1 MDPAEGST
9 WQSALE
15 HQGAMLGRHEMELSS
30 TRHSVDTL
38 SAQIADLVGR
48 LDRLTRED
56 FTSPPAGPLPTTF
69 SSEPRVNNPPRMR
82 VSLLVVNHSLF
93 SARWCFLYKLEPT
106 HQKSPR
112 WPMSSPCSQVEHV
125 IGGTAVWESQARC
138 CSDFSSFKAEMI
150 KTFDQSVFGKEASRL
165 LARLQQGRR
174 SVADYSVQFRTLAAT
189 CGWNTEALIARFLEG
204 LNDSVKDELYAR
216 EVPERLDDVISL
228 SLRID
233 ARRELRRRVRADSE
247 PVTFAPPSQSA
258 EECEPMQV
266 DRLRL
271 TPKEKQRRLLEGLC
285 LYCAAQGHRADSC
298 PAKAARSPQR
308 VNLSGTAVFPT
319 HRSRTHLSVSLFTK
333 HSLFKASALVDSG
346 AEGNFIDEEWARA
359 RDIPIQ
365 SLQSPIVAHG
375 LDGQPLMQIS
385 RITDSVSVLTSGN
398 HREDLRFLV
407 CKSPSAP
414 LVLGH
419 PWLVR
424 HGPNIN
430 WADNLVLSWSQY
442 CHTHCLLSALSPVS
456 VSVPLQ
462 EEEADLSRVPACYHD
477 LRTVFSR
484 SRAVSLPPHRP
495 YDCAIDLLPGA
506 SPPRGRLY
514 SLSAPER
521 EAMEKYLSDSLAA
534 GIIRPSSSPAG
545 AGFFFVKKKDGSLRP
560 CIDYRGLNDITVK
573 NRYPLPLMSSAFDLL
588 QGAEFFTKLDL
599 RNAYHLVRIREG
611 DEWKTAFNTPRG
623 HFEYRVLPFG
633 LSNAPAVFQ
642 ALVNDVLRDM
652 IDRFVFVYLDDI
664 LIFSSSFQDHVQH
677 VRQVLQRL
685 LENQLFVKAEKC
697 EFHVQSV
704 SFLGHIISVG
714 GIRMDPAKVRAVSE
728 WPAPDSRKALQ
739 RFLGFA
745 NFYRRFIR
753 NFGQVAA
760 PLTAL
765 TSTKVNFCW
774 SADAQAAFN
783 ELKRR
788 FTSAPILV
796 TPDPS
801 RQFVVEVDAS
811 EVGVGAVLSQ
821 VSSLDNKLHPC
832 AFFSHRLSPAERNY
846 DIGDREL
853 LAVRL
858 ALGEW
863 RHWLEGAAVPFLVW
877 TDHKN
882 LEYIR
887 SARRLNARQARWAL
901 FFGRF
906 DFTLSY
912 RPGSKNVKPDALSRL
927 FASPGDPPPDTIVP
941 PGCVLGALTW
951 GIEKLVRRA
960 QEGVG
965 VPAGCPTGLLFVP
978 ESVRS
983 AVLQWGHSSKI
994 MCHPGVRRSL
1004 AAIRQRF
1011 WWPAMAEDVRRFVGA
1026 CPVCAQNKSSNSP
1039 PAGLLMPL
1047 PIPSRP
1053 WSHIA
1058 LDFVVGLPP
1067 SSGNT
1072 VVLTV
1077 VDRFSKAVHFVPLPK
1092 LPSAKET
1099 ARVVIDHV
1107 FRIHGLPEDVVSD
1120 RGPQFVSHFWRE
1132 FCRQIGASASLSSG
1146 FHPQTNGQTER
1157 ANQDLGRMLRCLA
1170 SHNPSSWSDQLTWAE
1185 YAHNSLPV
1193 SSTGMSPFMCSL
1205 GYQPPLFSSQ
1215 GSEAAVPSVQAFVQR
1230 CRRTWRRAREALIR
1244 ARGRVKTAADRHR
1257 RLTPHYV
1264 CGQRVW
1270 LSTKDL
1276 PLRVPSRKLAPKFVG
1291 PYLISK
1297 VVNPVTVCLRLPNSL
1312 RRVHPVFHVSKV
1324 KPVLRSPHSPTV
1336 SSPVAPP
1343 PPVMVDGSPAY
1354 RVKRILDSRRRGRGH
1369 QYLVD
1374 WEGYGPEE
1382 RCWVPARDVLDRSL
1396 IDQFHQRGP
1405 SSSGAPGGAPGG
1417 GGTVR
1422 TRRQLISLSNLV
1434 CGLSDAPV
1442 PSISLLTL
1450 FILLDFTPPC
1460 QCVL

>member
-1 MDPAEGST
+1 
-9 WQSALE
+9 
-15 HQGAMLGRHEMELSS
+15 
-30 TRHSVDTL
+30 
-38 SAQIADLVGR
+38 
-48 LDRLTRED
+48 
-56 FTSPPAGPLPTTF
+56 
-69 SSEPRVNNPPRMR
+69 MR

-106 HQKSPR
+106 HQKSK
-112 WPMSSPCSQVEHV
+112 VAYV
-125 IGGTAVWESQARC
+125 ISLLSGRARDWGTAVWESQARC

-545 AGFFFVKKKDGSLRP
+545 AGFFFVKKKD
-560 CIDYRGLNDITVK
+560 
-573 NRYPLPLMSSAFDLL
+573 
-588 QGAEFFTKLDL
+588 
-599 RNAYHLVRIREG
+599 
-611 DEWKTAFNTPRG
+611 
-623 HFEYRVLPFG
+623 
-633 LSNAPAVFQ
+633 
-642 ALVNDVLRDM
+642 
-652 IDRFVFVYLDDI
+652 DI

-1011 WWPAMAEDVRRFVGA
+1011 WWPAMAE
-1026 CPVCAQNKSSNSP
+1026 
-1039 PAGLLMPL
+1039 
-1047 PIPSRP
+1047 
-1053 WSHIA
+1053 
-1058 LDFVVGLPP
+1058 
-1067 SSGNT
+1067 
-1072 VVLTV
+1072 
-1077 VDRFSKAVHFVPLPK
+1077 
-1092 LPSAKET
+1092 
-1099 ARVVIDHV
+1099 
-1107 FRIHGLPEDVVSD
+1107 
-1120 RGPQFVSHFWRE
+1120 
-1132 FCRQIGASASLSSG
+1132 
-1146 FHPQTNGQTER
+1146 
-1157 ANQDLGRMLRCLA
+1157 GRT
-1170 SHNPSSWSDQLTWAE
+1170 PGSW
-1185 YAHNSLPV
+1185 
-1193 SSTGMSPFMCSL
+1193 
-1205 GYQPPLFSSQ
+1205 
-1215 GSEAAVPSVQAFVQR
+1215 
-1230 CRRTWRRAREALIR
+1230 
-1244 ARGRVKTAADRHR
+1244 GRVRSVLKIN
-1257 RLTPHYV
+1257 L
-1264 CGQRVW
+1264 
-1270 LSTKDL
+1270 LILL
-1276 PLRVPSRKLAPKFVG
+1276 PL
-1291 PYLISK
+1291 
-1297 VVNPVTVCLRLPNSL
+1297 VC
-1312 RRVHPVFHVSKV
+1312 
-1324 KPVLRSPHSPTV
+1324 
-1336 SSPVAPP
+1336 
-1343 PPVMVDGSPAY
+1343 
-1354 RVKRILDSRRRGRGH
+1354 
-1369 QYLVD
+1369 
-1374 WEGYGPEE
+1374 
-1382 RCWVPARDVLDRSL
+1382 
-1396 IDQFHQRGP
+1396 
-1405 SSSGAPGGAPGG
+1405 
-1417 GGTVR
+1417 
-1422 TRRQLISLSNLV
+1422 
-1434 CGLSDAPV
+1434 
-1442 PSISLLTL
+1442 
-1450 FILLDFTPPC
+1450 
-1460 QCVL
+1460 

>member
-1 MDPAEGST
+1 
-9 WQSALE
+9 
-15 HQGAMLGRHEMELSS
+15 
-30 TRHSVDTL
+30 
-38 SAQIADLVGR
+38 
-48 LDRLTRED
+48 
-56 FTSPPAGPLPTTF
+56 
-69 SSEPRVNNPPRMR
+69 
-82 VSLLVVNHSLF
+82 
-93 SARWCFLYKLEPT
+93 
-106 HQKSPR
+106 
-112 WPMSSPCSQVEHV
+112 
-125 IGGTAVWESQARC
+125 
-138 CSDFSSFKAEMI
+138 MI

-165 LARLQQGRR
+165 LASIQQGRR
-174 SVADYSVQFRTLAAT
+174 SVADYSVEFRTLAAT
-189 CGWNTEALIARFLEG
+189 SEWNAEALVARFLEG
-204 LNDSVKDELYAR
+204 LNDTFKDELYAR
-216 EVPERLDDVISL
+216 EVPDRLDDLISL
-228 SLRID
+228 ALRLD
-233 ARRELRRRVRADSE
+233 ARRELRRRARMRTE
-247 PVTFAPPSQSA
+247 PVASTPLAPSSD
-258 EECEPMQV
+258 ESEPMQV

-271 TPKEKQRRLLEGLC
+271 TAKEKQRRLLEGLVC
-285 LYCAAQGHRADSC
+285 TAQLKVITLSLALLN
-298 PAKAARSPQR
+298 SP
-308 VNLSGTAVFPT
+308 G
-319 HRSRTHLSVSLFTK
+319 
-333 HSLFKASALVDSG
+333 SALIDSG

-359 RDIPIQ
+359 RGIL
-365 SLQSPIVAHG
+365 LQPLSSPIIAHG
-375 LDGQPLMQIS
+375 FDGRPLMRLSQ
-385 RITDSVSVLTSGN
+385 ITDSVSLLTSGN
-398 HREDLRFLV
+398 HREEIRFLV

-414 LVLGH
+414 MVLGH
-419 PWLVR
+419 PWLTR
-424 HGPNIN
+424 HGPFIN
-430 WADNLVLSWSQY
+430 WADNSINSWSLF
-442 CHTHCLLSALSPVS
+442 CHTHCLVAAPSPVS
-456 VSVPLQ
+456 VSVSLQ
-462 EEEADLSRVPACYHD
+462 EEEMDLSRVPSCYHD
-477 LRTVFSR
+477 LRAVFSR
-484 SRAVSLPPHRP
+484 SQAVSLPPHRP
-495 YDCAIDLLPGA
+495 YDCAIDLLPGT

-521 EAMEKYLSDSLAA
+521 EAMEKYLNDSLAA

-664 LIFSSSFQDHVQH
+664 LIFSPSYQDYVQH
-677 VRQVLQRL
+677 VRQ
-685 LENQLFVKAEKC
+685 AEKC
-697 EFHVQSV
+697 EFHVKSV
-704 SFLGHIISVG
+704 SFLGHIISVE
-714 GIRMDPAKVRAVSE
+714 GIRMYPAKVRAVSD
-728 WPAPDSRKALQ
+728 WPTPDSRKALQ
-739 RFLGFA
+739 RFLGFT
-745 NFYRRFIR
+745 NFYRQFIR
-753 NFGQVAA
+753 NFGQVSA

-765 TSTKVNFCW
+765 TSTRIEFSW
-774 SADAQAAFN
+774 SAAAQAAFD
-783 ELKRR
+783 ELKHR

-821 VSSLDNKLHPC
+821 VSPLDNKLHTC

-863 RHWLEGAAVPFLVW
+863 RHWLEGAALPFLVW

-882 LEYIR
+882 LEYIW

-912 RPGSKNVKPDALSRL
+912 RPGSKNTKPDALSRL
-927 FASPGDPPPDTIVP
+927 FAPPGEPPPNTVIP
-941 PGCVLGALTW
+941 SGCVVGALTW
-951 GIEKLVRRA
+951 GIEERVKRGQR
-960 QEGVG
+960 GVE
-965 VPAGCPTGLLFVP
+965 VPTGCPAGLLFVP
-978 ESVRS
+978 ESVRA
-983 AVLQWGHSSKI
+983 AVLQWGHSSRI

-1011 WWPAMAEDVRRFVGA
+1011 WWPAMVEDVRRFVGA
-1026 CPVCAQNKSSNSP
+1026 CSVCAQNKSSNSP
-1039 PAGLLMPL
+1039 SAGLLMPL
-1047 PIPSRP
+1047 PVPSRP

-1072 VVLTV
+1072 VILTV
-1077 VDRFSKAVHFVPLPK
+1077 VDRFSKAVHFIPLTK

-1099 ARVVIDHV
+1099 ARVVVDHV

-1157 ANQDLGRMLRCLA
+1157 ANQDLGRLLRCLA
-1170 SHNPSSWSDQLTWAE
+1170 SHNPSSWSQQLTWAE

-1193 SSTGMSPFMCSL
+1193 SSTGMSPFMCCL
-1205 GYQPPLFSSQ
+1205 GYQPPLFPSQ
-1215 GSEAAVPSVQAFVQR
+1215 GAEAAVPSVQAFIQR
-1230 CRRTWRRAREALIR
+1230 CRRTWRRARETLIR
-1244 ARGRVKTAADRHR
+1244 TRGRTKTAAD
-1257 RLTPHYV
+1257 
-1264 CGQRVW
+1264 QRVW

-1291 PYLISK
+1291 PYQITK
-1297 VVNPVTVCLRLPNSL
+1297 VVNPVTVRLQLPNSL
-1312 RRVHPVFHVSKV
+1312 RRVHPVFHVSKI

-1336 SSPVAPP
+1336 SPPVVPP
-1343 PPVMVDGSPAY
+1343 PPIMVDGSPAY
-1354 RVKRILDSRRRGRGH
+1354 KVRRILDSRRCGRGH

-1374 WEGYGPEE
+1374 CEGYGPEE

-1396 IDQFHQRGP
+1396 INEYIQRGP

-1422 TRRQLISLSNLV
+1422 TRSSQVNLDSSLPSWCNVCSALSARSSRIVSVDLTRALV
-1434 CGLSDAPV
+1434 FNAVSGYRPHLCLHLSRPCSSRLFSCLPIRIRC
-1442 PSISLLTL
+1442 PSSLLALTEAERSARTG
-1450 FILLDFTPPC
+1450 FGFFLDFLDFRTVLFLSTDYLFCFIHFLPVLLANKIILCLIRSWVLSALTSMWQFIDFPTDC
-1460 QCVL
+1460 QTMLQIQATFMRIMGFLGVIGTVDGTHVRIIAPTVNEET

>member
-69 SSEPRVNNPPRMR
+69 SSEPRVNNPPTYAGEPTSCKSFLIQCEVVFSLQARTYASE
-82 VSLLVVNHSLF
+82 VSKVAYVISLLSGR
-93 SARWCFLYKLEPT
+93 ARDW
-106 HQKSPR
+106 
-112 WPMSSPCSQVEHV
+112 
-125 IGGTAVWESQARC
+125 GTAVWESQARC

-385 RITDSVSVLTSGN
+385 RITDS
-398 HREDLRFLV
+398 
-407 CKSPSAP
+407 
-414 LVLGH
+414 
-419 PWLVR
+419 
-424 HGPNIN
+424 
-430 WADNLVLSWSQY
+430 
-442 CHTHCLLSALSPVS
+442 
-456 VSVPLQ
+456 

-1354 RVKRILDSRRRGRGH
+1354 RVRRILDSRRRGRGH

>member
-69 SSEPRVNNPPRMR
+69 SSEPRVNNPPTYAGEPTSCKSFLIQCEVVFSLQARTYASE
-82 VSLLVVNHSLF
+82 VSKVAYVISLLSGR
-93 SARWCFLYKLEPT
+93 ARDW
-106 HQKSPR
+106 
-112 WPMSSPCSQVEHV
+112 
-125 IGGTAVWESQARC
+125 GTAVWESQARC

-588 QGAEFFTKLDL
+588 P
-599 RNAYHLVRIREG
+599 AYHLVRIREG

-1077 VDRFSKAVHFVPLPK
+1077 VDRFFQ
-1092 LPSAKET
+1092 T
-1099 ARVVIDHV
+1099 
-1107 FRIHGLPEDVVSD
+1107 RISVGC
-1120 RGPQFVSHFWRE
+1120 FAAW
-1132 FCRQIGASASLSSG
+1132 
-1146 FHPQTNGQTER
+1146 HPIT
-1157 ANQDLGRMLRCLA
+1157 
-1170 SHNPSSWSDQLTWAE
+1170 PSSWSDQLTWAE

-1205 GYQPPLFSSQ
+1205 GYQPPLFFFPGLR
-1215 GSEAAVPSVQAFVQR
+1215 GS
-1230 CRRTWRRAREALIR
+1230 C
-1244 ARGRVKTAADRHR
+1244 
-1257 RLTPHYV
+1257 
-1264 CGQRVW
+1264 
-1270 LSTKDL
+1270 
-1276 PLRVPSRKLAPKFVG
+1276 PL
-1291 PYLISK
+1291 
-1297 VVNPVTVCLRLPNSL
+1297 
-1312 RRVHPVFHVSKV
+1312 
-1324 KPVLRSPHSPTV
+1324 
-1336 SSPVAPP
+1336 
-1343 PPVMVDGSPAY
+1343 
-1354 RVKRILDSRRRGRGH
+1354 
-1369 QYLVD
+1369 
-1374 WEGYGPEE
+1374 
-1382 RCWVPARDVLDRSL
+1382 
-1396 IDQFHQRGP
+1396 
-1405 SSSGAPGGAPGG
+1405 SSGFLFSAVAAPGG
-1417 GGTVR
+1417 GPGRRLSELGDALRLPQTATV
-1422 TRRQLISLSNLV
+1422 
-1434 CGLSDAPV
+1434 G
-1442 PSISLLTL
+1442 
-1450 FILLDFTPPC
+1450 
-1460 QCVL
+1460 